1 MQARDA
7 AQEGNGRKKVA
18 AAAQRALTRNHNRT
32 YTKAEG
38 VQLRYVLGLRA
49 ALAAHLFAEVLG
61 TGGRGWAASEER
73 A

>member
-32 YTKAEG
+32 YTKAG